1 MLAPPAAADIPN
13 PEREFLVEIDS
24 VLEIAISNCAYRP
37 ARRRNPLLPGPRGM
51 SVFGPSG
58 GGRRESREDREKSR
72 NLSQIR
78 PLFRFVRPYR
88 GAVAGA
94 LIALTVSAAS
104 VLAMG
109 VGLRLLIDQGLGG
122 DNISLLNDALIYLIA
137 MVVLL
142 AASTFSRFYLVSW
155 LGERVVADIRRAI
168 FGRILRLSP
177 AFFEINKTGEL
188 LSRITTDTTLLQTVI
203 GSQASSAL
211 RNLLLLS
218 GGLVMLFITSPRLTG
233 LVFIL
238 VPVVVLPIVVFGK
251 RVRRRS
257 RLSQDRIADLGA
269 QVEESLNAIQT
280 VQAFGQEAN
289 IQARFSDK
297 VDSAFHTAI
306 SRVRARAFLTA
317 FVILFVF
324 TGIALVLWLGG
335 HDVLDGRLSGGELSA
350 FLFFAVV
357 VAGSVGSL
365 SEVYGD
371 LQHAAGAAER
381 LVELLRQESDV
392 AVPENPE
399 ALPEPPKGAIAL
411 EQITFCYPSRPDE
424 PALKTYSLN
433 VAPGERVALVGP
445 SGAGKTSVFN
455 LLLRYYDPSEGI
467 VRLDGM
473 DLRNVRPEDSRAR
486 FGLVPQDPA
495 VFAADAWENI
505 RFGRP
510 DADDQEVR
518 AAARAAGAE
527 AFLDALPEG
536 FATFLGEKGMRLSGG
551 QKQRLAIARAVL
563 RNPAILLLDE
573 ATSALD
579 AESERAV
586 QEALETLMAGRTTLV
601 IAHRLATVQKADRIV
616 VMDHG
621 RVVGE
626 GTHDALVAED
636 GLYARLAALQF
647 DRSGGENGTEN
658 GAENGRTNDAP
669 LSAESA

>member
-1 MLAPPAAADIPN
+1 
-13 PEREFLVEIDS
+13 
-24 VLEIAISNCAYRP
+24 
-37 ARRRNPLLPGPRGM
+37 M
-51 SVFGPSG
+51 SIFGPG
-58 GGRRESREDREKSR
+58 GGARRESHGERKKSK
-72 NLSQIR
+72 NLKQIS
-78 PLFRFVRPYR
+78 PLLRFVRPYR
-88 GAVAGA
+88 PMVVGA
-94 LIALTVSAAS
+94 LVALTVSAAS

-109 VGLRLLIDQGLGG
+109 VGLRLLIDDGLGG
-122 DNISLLNDALIYLIA
+122 DDVHQLNEALVYLIG

-142 AASTFSRFYLVSW
+142 AASTYSRFYLVSW

-168 FGRILRLSP
+168 LARILRLSP

-211 RNLLLLS
+211 RNLLMLT
-218 GGLVMLFITSPRLTG
+218 GGIAMLFVTSPRLAG

-238 VPVVVLPIVVFGK
+238 VPVVVLPIIILGK
-251 RVRRRS
+251 RVRQRS
-257 RLSQDRIADLGA
+257 RLSQDRIADLGGQA
-269 QVEESLNAIQT
+269 EEALNAIHT
-280 VQAFGQEAN
+280 VQAFGQENN
-289 IQARFSDK
+289 IDNRLGEK
-297 VDSAFHTAI
+297 VDSAFHTALT
-306 SRVRARAFLTA
+306 RVRARAFLTA
-317 FVILFVF
+317 FVILIVF
-324 TGIALVLWLGG
+324 TGIAFVLWLGG
-335 HDVLDGRLSGGELSA
+335 RDVLDGSLSPGELSA
-350 FLFFAVV
+350 FLFFAAL
-357 VAGSVGSL
+357 VAGSMGSL

-381 LVELLRQESDV
+381 LVELLRQESDI
-392 AVPENPE
+392 AAPQNPA
-399 ALPEPPKGAIAL
+399 ALTEPPRGAVAL
-411 EQITFCYPSRPDE
+411 KNVTFNYPSRPDE
-424 PALKTYSLN
+424 PALNAYTLD

-455 LLLRYYDPSEGI
+455 LLLRFYDPGAGEVQI
-467 VRLDGM
+467 DGM
-473 DLRNVRPEDSRAR
+473 DLRRVRPEEARAR
-486 FGLVPQDPA
+486 FGLVPQEP
-495 VFAADAWENI
+495 VIFAADGWENI

-510 DADDQEVR
+510 EADDQEVR

-527 AFLDALPEG
+527 AFLDALPDG

-551 QKQRLAIARAVL
+551 QKQRLAIARAIL

-616 VMDHG
+616 VMEQG
-621 RVVGE
+621 RVVAE

-647 DRSGGENGTEN
+647 DSNGTE
-658 GAENGRTNDAP
+658 
-669 LSAESA
+669 SATETPTETPGESGQAAQR

>member
-1 MLAPPAAADIPN
+1 
-13 PEREFLVEIDS
+13 
-24 VLEIAISNCAYRP
+24 
-37 ARRRNPLLPGPRGM
+37 M
-51 SVFGPSG
+51 SIFGPG
-58 GGRRESREDREKSR
+58 GGRRGSHGDRGKSK
-72 NLSQIR
+72 NIKQIR
-78 PLFRFVRPYR
+78 PLLSFVRPYR
-88 GAVAGA
+88 AMVAGA

-109 VGLRLLIDQGLGG
+109 VGLRLLIDDGLGG
-122 DNISLLNDALIYLIA
+122 DDVHQLNEALVDLVG

-142 AASTFSRFYLVSW
+142 AASTYSRFYLVSW

-168 FGRILRLSP
+168 LARILRLSP

-211 RNLLLLS
+211 RNLLMLT
-218 GGLVMLFITSPRLTG
+218 GGIAMLFVTSPRLAG

-238 VPVVVLPIVVFGK
+238 VPIVVLPIIVLGK
-251 RVRRRS
+251 RVRQRS
-257 RLSQDRIADLGA
+257 RLSQDRIADLGGQA
-269 QVEESLNAIQT
+269 EEALNAIHT
-280 VQAFGQEAN
+280 VQAFGRENNIEAGLGE
-289 IQARFSDK
+289 K
-297 VDSAFHTAI
+297 VDSAFQTALT
-306 SRVRARAFLTA
+306 RVRARAFLTA
-317 FVILFVF
+317 FVILIVF
-324 TGIALVLWLGG
+324 TGIAFVLWLGG
-335 HDVLDGRLSGGELSA
+335 RDVLDGTLSPGELSA
-350 FLFFAVV
+350 FLFFAAL

-381 LVELLRQESDV
+381 LVELLRQKSDI
-392 AVPENPE
+392 AAPDDPE
-399 ALPEPPKGAIAL
+399 ALPEPARGAVAL
-411 EQITFCYPSRPDE
+411 NNVTFNYPSRPDE
-424 PALKTYSLN
+424 SALNSYTLD

-455 LLLRYYDPSEGI
+455 LLLRFYDPVAGEVQI
-467 VRLDGM
+467 DGM
-473 DLRNVRPEDSRAR
+473 DLRRVRPEEARAR
-486 FGLVPQDPA
+486 FGLVPQEP
-495 VFAADAWENI
+495 VIFAADAWENI

-551 QKQRLAIARAVL
+551 QKQRLAIARAIL

-586 QEALETLMAGRTTLV
+586 QKALETLMAGRTTLV

-616 VMDHG
+616 VMEHG
-621 RVVGE
+621 RVVAE

-647 DRSGGENGTEN
+647 EGNGKENA
-658 GAENGRTNDAP
+658 AENNG
-669 LSAESA
+669 ESG

>member
-1 MLAPPAAADIPN
+1 
-13 PEREFLVEIDS
+13 
-24 VLEIAISNCAYRP
+24 
-37 ARRRNPLLPGPRGM
+37 M
-51 SVFGPSG
+51 SIFGPG
-58 GGRRESREDREKSR
+58 RGRRETRSEREKGKD
-72 NLSQIR
+72 LKQIR
-78 PLFRFVRPYR
+78 PLLRFVRPYR
-88 GAVAGA
+88 AVLYGA
-94 LIALTVSAAS
+94 LVALTVSAAA

-122 DNISLLNDALIYLIA
+122 DNIDLLNDALVYLIG

-142 AASTFSRFYLVSW
+142 AAGTFSRFYLVSW
-155 LGERVVADIRRAI
+155 LGERVVADFRTAI
-168 FGRILRLSP
+168 FERILRLSP

-211 RNLLLLS
+211 RNLLLLI
-218 GGLVMLFITSPRLTG
+218 GGIVMLFITSPRLTG
-233 LVFIL
+233 LVFVL
-238 VPVVVLPIVVFGK
+238 VPVVVVPIIILGR
-251 RVRRRS
+251 RVRQRS
-257 RLSQDRIADLGA
+257 RLSQDRIADLGG
-269 QVEESLNAIQT
+269 QVEESLNAIHT
-280 VQAFGQEAN
+280 IQAFGQEAN
-289 IQARFSDK
+289 IQASFGAK
-297 VDSAFHTAI
+297 VDRAFRTALG
-306 SRVRARAFLTA
+306 RVRARAYLTA

-324 TGIALVLWLGG
+324 TGIAAVLWLGG
-335 HDVLDGRLSGGELSA
+335 HDVLDGRLTGGELSS
-350 FLFFAVV
+350 FIFFAVV

-381 LVELLRQESDV
+381 LVEMLRQESDIV
-392 AVPENPE
+392 APENPD
-399 ALPEPPKGAIAL
+399 ALPEPPEGAIAL
-411 EQITFCYPSRPDE
+411 ENVTFSYPSRPDE
-424 PALKTYSLN
+424 PALIDYSLS
-433 VAPGERVALVGP
+433 VKPGERVALVGP

-455 LLLRYYDPSEGI
+455 LLLRFYDPSQGV

-473 DLRNVRPEDSRAR
+473 DLRQTEPGEARAR

-495 VFAADAWENI
+495 IFAADAWENI

-510 DADDQEVR
+510 VASDEDVR

-527 AFLDALPEG
+527 GFLDALPEG

-551 QKQRLAIARAVL
+551 QKQRIAIARSIL
-563 RNPAILLLDE
+563 RNPVILLLDE

-586 QEALETLMAGRTTLV
+586 QQALDTLMAGRTTLV

-616 VMDHG
+616 VMQEG
-621 RVVGE
+621 RVGAE
-626 GTHDALVAED
+626 GSHDSLVAED

-647 DRSGGENGTEN
+647 DST
-658 GAENGRTNDAP
+658 GAVDAAEAAEAP

>member
-1 MLAPPAAADIPN
+1 
-13 PEREFLVEIDS
+13 
-24 VLEIAISNCAYRP
+24 
-37 ARRRNPLLPGPRGM
+37 M
-51 SVFGPSG
+51 SIFGPG
-58 GGRRESREDREKSR
+58 RGRRETRSEREKGR
-72 NLSQIR
+72 DLKQIR
-78 PLFRFVRPYR
+78 PLLRFVRPYR
-88 GAVAGA
+88 AVLYGA
-94 LIALTVSAAS
+94 LVALTVSAAA

-122 DNISLLNDALIYLIA
+122 DNIDLLNDALVYLIG

-142 AASTFSRFYLVSW
+142 AAGTFSRFYLVSW
-155 LGERVVADIRRAI
+155 LGERVVADIRTAI
-168 FGRILRLSP
+168 FERILRLSP

-211 RNLLLLS
+211 RNLLLLT
-218 GGLVMLFITSPRLTG
+218 GGIVMLFITSPRLTG
-233 LVFIL
+233 LVFVL
-238 VPVVVLPIVVFGK
+238 VPVVVVPIIILGR
-251 RVRRRS
+251 RVRQRS
-257 RLSQDRIADLGA
+257 RLSQDRIADLGG
-269 QVEESLNAIQT
+269 QVEESLNAIHT
-280 VQAFGQEAN
+280 IQAFGQEAN
-289 IQARFSDK
+289 IQASFGAK
-297 VDSAFHTAI
+297 VDRAFRTALG
-306 SRVRARAFLTA
+306 RVRARAYLTA

-324 TGIALVLWLGG
+324 TGIAAVLWLGG
-335 HDVLDGRLSGGELSA
+335 HDVLDGRLTGGELSS
-350 FLFFAVV
+350 FIFFAVV

-381 LVELLRQESDV
+381 LVEMLRQESDIV
-392 AVPENPE
+392 APENPD
-399 ALPEPPKGAIAL
+399 ALPEPPEGAIAL
-411 EQITFCYPSRPDE
+411 ENVTFSYPSRPDE
-424 PALKTYSLN
+424 PALIDYSLS
-433 VAPGERVALVGP
+433 VKPGERVALVGP

-455 LLLRYYDPSEGI
+455 LLLRFYDPSQGA

-473 DLRNVRPEDSRAR
+473 DLRQTEPGEARAR

-495 VFAADAWENI
+495 IFAADAWENI

-510 DADDQEVR
+510 VASDEDVR

-527 AFLDALPEG
+527 GFLDALPEG

-551 QKQRLAIARAVL
+551 QKQRIAIARSLL
-563 RNPAILLLDE
+563 RNPVILLLDE

-586 QEALETLMAGRTTLV
+586 QQALDTLMAGRTTLV

-616 VMDHG
+616 VMQEG
-621 RVVGE
+621 RVVAE
-626 GTHDALVAED
+626 GSHDSLVAED

-647 DRSGGENGTEN
+647 DST
-658 GAENGRTNDAP
+658 GAVDAAEAAEAP

>member
-1 MLAPPAAADIPN
+1 
-13 PEREFLVEIDS
+13 
-24 VLEIAISNCAYRP
+24 
-37 ARRRNPLLPGPRGM
+37 M
-51 SVFGPSG
+51 SIFGPG
-58 GGRRESREDREKSR
+58 GGQKESRGDREKGK

-88 GAVAGA
+88 RMVVGA
-94 LIALTVSAAS
+94 LIALTISAAS

-122 DNISLLNDALIYLIA
+122 DNIHLLNNALLYLIG

-155 LGERVVADIRRAI
+155 LGERVVADIRNAI
-168 FGRILRLSP
+168 FSRVLRLSP
-177 AFFEINKTGEL
+177 AFFETNKTGEL
-188 LSRITTDTTLLQTVI
+188 LSRLTTDTTLLQTVI

-211 RNLLLLS
+211 RNLILLT
-218 GGLVMLFITSPRLTG
+218 GGIVMLFITSPRLTG
-233 LVFIL
+233 LVFLL
-238 VPVVVLPIVVFGK
+238 VPVVVVPIIILGK
-251 RVRRRS
+251 RVRQRS
-257 RLSQDRIADLGA
+257 RLSQDRIADLGGQA
-269 QVEESLNAIQT
+269 EEALNAVHT

-289 IQARFSDK
+289 IEARFTDRVEK
-297 VDSAFHTAI
+297 AFDTAI

-335 HDVLDGRLSGGELSA
+335 HDVLDGRLSGGELSS

-381 LVELLRQESDV
+381 LVELLRQDSDI
-392 AVPENPE
+392 AAPENPE
-399 ALPEPPKGAIAL
+399 ALSEPPEGAVTL
-411 EQITFCYPSRPDE
+411 EQVTFSYSSRPDE
-424 PALKTYSLN
+424 PALSDYSLK

-455 LLLRYYDPSEGI
+455 LLLRFYDPSQGE
-467 VRLDGM
+467 VQVDGM
-473 DLRNVRPEDSRAR
+473 DLRRVQPESARAR

-495 VFAADAWENI
+495 IFAANAWDNI

-510 DADDQEVR
+510 DADNEAVR

-536 FATFLGEKGMRLSGG
+536 FDTFLGEKGMRLSGG
-551 QKQRLAIARAVL
+551 QKQRLAIARAIL
-563 RNPAILLLDE
+563 RNPTILLLDE

-586 QEALETLMAGRTTLV
+586 QEALETLMVNRTTLV
-601 IAHRLATVQKADRIV
+601 IAHRLATVQKADRII
-616 VMDHG
+616 VMEQG
-621 RVVGE
+621 RVVAE
-626 GTHDALVAED
+626 GTHDMLVAEN

-647 DRSGGENGTEN
+647 DRSGTDSGTEN
-658 GAENGRTNDAP
+658 DKEDGTPLNAE
-669 LSAESA
+669 

>member
-1 MLAPPAAADIPN
+1 
-13 PEREFLVEIDS
+13 
-24 VLEIAISNCAYRP
+24 
-37 ARRRNPLLPGPRGM
+37 M
-51 SVFGPSG
+51 SIFGPGG
-58 GGRRESREDREKSR
+58 GGRRESPGDREKSK
-72 NLSQIR
+72 NLGQIR
-78 PLFRFVRPYR
+78 PLMRFVRPYR
-88 GAVAGA
+88 PMVAGA
-94 LIALTVSAAS
+94 LVALTVSAAS

-109 VGLRLLIDQGLGG
+109 VGLRLLIDEGLGAGNIDNSISG
-122 DNISLLNDALIYLIA
+122 DNVELLDKALLYLIG

-142 AASTFSRFYLVSW
+142 AASTFSRFYTVSW
-155 LGERVVADIRRAI
+155 LGERVVADIRREI
-168 FGRILRLSP
+168 FERILRLSP

-211 RNLLLLS
+211 RNLLMLT
-218 GGLVMLFITSPRLTG
+218 GGIVMLFITSPRLTG

-238 VPVVVLPIVVFGK
+238 VPVVVLPIVVMGK
-251 RVRRRS
+251 RVRQRS
-257 RLSQDRIADLGA
+257 RLSQDRVADLGSQA
-269 QVEESLNAIQT
+269 EEALNAIHT

-289 IQARFSDK
+289 VLTRFSQK
-297 VDSAFHTAI
+297 VDGAFQAALT
-306 SRVRARAFLTA
+306 RVRARAFLTA

-335 HDVLDGRLSGGELSA
+335 HDVLDGRLTGGELIA
-350 FLFFAVV
+350 FLFYAVV

-381 LVELLRQESDV
+381 LAELLRQKSDIT
-392 AVPENPE
+392 APEI
-399 ALPEPPKGAIAL
+399 PEPLPAPPRGAVAMKKV
-411 EQITFCYPSRPDE
+411 TFSYPSRPDE
-424 PALKTYSLN
+424 SALNSFSLD
-433 VAPGERVALVGP
+433 VVPGEHVALVGP

-455 LLLRYYDPSEGI
+455 LLLRFHDPAEGDVQI
-467 VRLDGM
+467 DGM
-473 DLRNVRPEDSRAR
+473 DLRRVQPEEARAR
-486 FGLVPQDPA
+486 FGLVPQDP
-495 VFAADAWENI
+495 VIFAADAWENI

-510 DADDQEVR
+510 DADDEEVR

-551 QKQRLAIARAVL
+551 QKQRLAIARAIL

-586 QEALETLMAGRTTLV
+586 QEALETLMVGRTTLV

-616 VMDHG
+616 VMEHG
-621 RVVGE
+621 RVVAE
-626 GTHDALVAED
+626 GTHDALVSED

-647 DRSGGENGTEN
+647 DSNGTEN
-658 GAENGRTNDAP
+658 GRGWRAAQR
-669 LSAESA
+669 

>member
-1 MLAPPAAADIPN
+1 
-13 PEREFLVEIDS
+13 
-24 VLEIAISNCAYRP
+24 
-37 ARRRNPLLPGPRGM
+37 M
-51 SVFGPSG
+51 SIFGPG
-58 GGRRESREDREKSR
+58 RGRRETRSEREKGKD
-72 NLSQIR
+72 LKQIR
-78 PLFRFVRPYR
+78 PLLRFVRPYR
-88 GAVAGA
+88 AVLYGA
-94 LIALTVSAAS
+94 LVALTVSAAA

-122 DNISLLNDALIYLIA
+122 DNIDLLNDALVYLIG

-142 AASTFSRFYLVSW
+142 AAGTFSRFYLVSW
-155 LGERVVADIRRAI
+155 LGERVVADIRTAI
-168 FGRILRLSP
+168 FERILRLSP

-211 RNLLLLS
+211 RNLLLLT
-218 GGLVMLFITSPRLTG
+218 GGIVMLFITSPRLTG
-233 LVFIL
+233 LVFVL
-238 VPVVVLPIVVFGK
+238 VPVVVVPIIILGR
-251 RVRRRS
+251 RVRQRS
-257 RLSQDRIADLGA
+257 RLSQDRIADLGG
-269 QVEESLNAIQT
+269 QVEESLNAIHT
-280 VQAFGQEAN
+280 IQAFGQEAN
-289 IQARFSDK
+289 IQASFGAK
-297 VDSAFHTAI
+297 VDRAFRTALG
-306 SRVRARAFLTA
+306 RVRARAYLTA

-324 TGIALVLWLGG
+324 TGIAAVLWLGG
-335 HDVLDGRLSGGELSA
+335 HDVLDGRLTGGELSS
-350 FLFFAVV
+350 FIFFAVV

-381 LVELLRQESDV
+381 LVEMLRQESDIV
-392 AVPENPE
+392 APENPD
-399 ALPEPPKGAIAL
+399 ALPEPPEGAIAL
-411 EQITFCYPSRPDE
+411 ENVTFSYPSRPDE
-424 PALKTYSLN
+424 PALIDYSLS
-433 VAPGERVALVGP
+433 VKPGERVALVGP

-455 LLLRYYDPSEGI
+455 LLLRFYDPSQGV

-473 DLRNVRPEDSRAR
+473 DLRQTEPGEARAR

-495 VFAADAWENI
+495 IFAADAWENI

-510 DADDQEVR
+510 VASDEDVR

-527 AFLDALPEG
+527 GFLDALPEG

-551 QKQRLAIARAVL
+551 QKQRIAIARSIL
-563 RNPAILLLDE
+563 RNPVILLLDE

-586 QEALETLMAGRTTLV
+586 QQALDTLMAGRTTLV

-616 VMDHG
+616 VMQEG
-621 RVVGE
+621 RVVAE
-626 GTHDALVAED
+626 GSHDSLVAEE

-647 DRSGGENGTEN
+647 DST
-658 GAENGRTNDAP
+658 GAVDAAEAAEAP

>member
-1 MLAPPAAADIPN
+1 
-13 PEREFLVEIDS
+13 
-24 VLEIAISNCAYRP
+24 
-37 ARRRNPLLPGPRGM
+37 M
-51 SVFGPSG
+51 SIFGPG
-58 GGRRESREDREKSR
+58 GGRKESRGDREKGK

-88 GAVAGA
+88 RMVVGA
-94 LIALTVSAAS
+94 LIALTISAAS

-122 DNISLLNDALIYLIA
+122 DNIHLLNNALLYLIG

-155 LGERVVADIRRAI
+155 LGERVVADIRNAI
-168 FGRILRLSP
+168 FSRVLRLSP
-177 AFFEINKTGEL
+177 AFFETNKTGEL
-188 LSRITTDTTLLQTVI
+188 LSRLTTDTTLLQTVI

-211 RNLLLLS
+211 RNLILLT
-218 GGLVMLFITSPRLTG
+218 GGIVMLFITSPRLTG
-233 LVFIL
+233 LVFLL
-238 VPVVVLPIVVFGK
+238 VPVVVVPIIILGK
-251 RVRRRS
+251 RVRQRS
-257 RLSQDRIADLGA
+257 RLSQDRIADLGGQA
-269 QVEESLNAIQT
+269 EEALNAVHT

-289 IQARFSDK
+289 IEARFTDR
-297 VDSAFHTAI
+297 VEQAFDTAI

-335 HDVLDGRLSGGELSA
+335 HDVLDGRLSGGELSS

-381 LVELLRQESDV
+381 LVELLRQDSDI
-392 AVPENPE
+392 AAPENPE
-399 ALPEPPKGAIAL
+399 ALPEPPEGAVTL
-411 EQITFCYPSRPDE
+411 EQVTFSYSSRPDE
-424 PALKTYSLN
+424 PALSDYSLK

-455 LLLRYYDPSEGI
+455 LLLRFYDPSQGE
-467 VRLDGM
+467 VQVDGM
-473 DLRNVRPEDSRAR
+473 DLRRVQPEAARAR

-495 VFAADAWENI
+495 IFAANAWDNI

-510 DADDQEVR
+510 DADNEAVR

-536 FATFLGEKGMRLSGG
+536 FDTFLGEKGMRLSGG
-551 QKQRLAIARAVL
+551 QKQRLAIARAIL
-563 RNPAILLLDE
+563 RNPTILLLDE

-586 QEALETLMAGRTTLV
+586 QEALETLMVNRTTLV
-601 IAHRLATVQKADRIV
+601 IAHRLATVQKADRII
-616 VMDHG
+616 VMEQG
-621 RVVGE
+621 RVVAE
-626 GTHDALVAED
+626 GTHDTLVVED

-647 DRSGGENGTEN
+647 DRSGTDSGTEN
-658 GAENGRTNDAP
+658 DKEDGTPLNAE
-669 LSAESA
+669 

>member
-1 MLAPPAAADIPN
+1 
-13 PEREFLVEIDS
+13 
-24 VLEIAISNCAYRP
+24 
-37 ARRRNPLLPGPRGM
+37 M
-51 SVFGPSG
+51 SIFGPG
-58 GGRRESREDREKSR
+58 GGRKESRGDREKGK

-88 GAVAGA
+88 RMVVGA
-94 LIALTVSAAS
+94 LIALTISAAS

-122 DNISLLNDALIYLIA
+122 DNIHLLNNALLYLIG

-155 LGERVVADIRRAI
+155 LGERVVADIRNAI
-168 FGRILRLSP
+168 FSRVLRLSP
-177 AFFEINKTGEL
+177 AFFETNKTGEL
-188 LSRITTDTTLLQTVI
+188 LSRLTTDTTLLQTVI

-211 RNLLLLS
+211 RNLILLT
-218 GGLVMLFITSPRLTG
+218 GGIVMLFITSPRLTG
-233 LVFIL
+233 LVFLL
-238 VPVVVLPIVVFGK
+238 VPVVVVPIIILGK
-251 RVRRRS
+251 RVRQRS
-257 RLSQDRIADLGA
+257 RLSQDRIADLGGQA
-269 QVEESLNAIQT
+269 EEALNAVHT

-289 IQARFSDK
+289 IEARFTDRVEK
-297 VDSAFHTAI
+297 AFDTAI

-335 HDVLDGRLSGGELSA
+335 HDVLDGRLSGGELSS

-381 LVELLRQESDV
+381 LVELLRQDSDI
-392 AVPENPE
+392 AAPENPE
-399 ALPEPPKGAIAL
+399 ALPEPPEGAVAL
-411 EQITFCYPSRPDE
+411 EQVTFSYSSRPDE
-424 PALKTYSLN
+424 PALSDYSLK

-455 LLLRYYDPSEGI
+455 LLLRFYDPSQGE
-467 VRLDGM
+467 VQVDGM
-473 DLRNVRPEDSRAR
+473 DLRRVQPESARAR

-495 VFAADAWENI
+495 IFAANAWDNI

-510 DADDQEVR
+510 DADNEAVR

-536 FATFLGEKGMRLSGG
+536 FDTFLGEKGMRLSGG
-551 QKQRLAIARAVL
+551 QKQRLAIARAIL
-563 RNPAILLLDE
+563 RNPTILLLDE

-586 QEALETLMAGRTTLV
+586 QEALETLMVNRTTLV
-601 IAHRLATVQKADRIV
+601 IAHRLATVQKADRII
-616 VMDHG
+616 VMEQG
-621 RVVGE
+621 RVVAE
-626 GTHDALVAED
+626 GTHDTLVVED

-647 DRSGGENGTEN
+647 DRSGTDSGTEN
-658 GAENGRTNDAP
+658 DKEDGTPLNAE
-669 LSAESA
+669 

>member
-1 MLAPPAAADIPN
+1 
-13 PEREFLVEIDS
+13 
-24 VLEIAISNCAYRP
+24 
-37 ARRRNPLLPGPRGM
+37 M
-51 SVFGPSG
+51 SIFGPGG
-58 GGRRESREDREKSR
+58 GGRRESPGDREKSK
-72 NLSQIR
+72 NLGQIR
-78 PLFRFVRPYR
+78 PLMRFVRPYR
-88 GAVAGA
+88 PMVAGA
-94 LIALTVSAAS
+94 LVALTVSAAS

-109 VGLRLLIDQGLGG
+109 VGLRLLIDEGLGAGNIDNSISG
-122 DNISLLNDALIYLIA
+122 DNVELLDKALLYLIG

-142 AASTFSRFYLVSW
+142 AASTFSRFYTVSW
-155 LGERVVADIRRAI
+155 LGERVVADIRREI
-168 FGRILRLSP
+168 FERILRLSP

-211 RNLLLLS
+211 RNLLMLT
-218 GGLVMLFITSPRLTG
+218 GGIVMLFITSPRLTG

-238 VPVVVLPIVVFGK
+238 VPVVVLPIVVMGK
-251 RVRRRS
+251 RVRQRS
-257 RLSQDRIADLGA
+257 RLSQDRVADLGSQA
-269 QVEESLNAIQT
+269 EEALNAIHT

-289 IQARFSDK
+289 VLTRFSQK
-297 VDSAFHTAI
+297 VDGAFQAALT
-306 SRVRARAFLTA
+306 RVRARAFLTA

-335 HDVLDGRLSGGELSA
+335 HDVLDGRLTGGELIA
-350 FLFFAVV
+350 FLFYAVV

-381 LVELLRQESDV
+381 LAELLRQKSDIT
-392 AVPENPE
+392 APEI
-399 ALPEPPKGAIAL
+399 PEPLPAPPRGAVAMKKV
-411 EQITFCYPSRPDE
+411 TFSYPSRPDE
-424 PALKTYSLN
+424 SALNSFSLD
-433 VAPGERVALVGP
+433 VVPGEHVALVGP

-455 LLLRYYDPSEGI
+455 LLLRFHDPAEGDVQI
-467 VRLDGM
+467 DGM
-473 DLRNVRPEDSRAR
+473 DLRRVQPEEARAR
-486 FGLVPQDPA
+486 FGLVPQDP
-495 VFAADAWENI
+495 VIFAADAWENI
-505 RFGRP
+505 RFGRS
-510 DADDQEVR
+510 DADDEEVR

-551 QKQRLAIARAVL
+551 QKQRLAIARAIL

-586 QEALETLMAGRTTLV
+586 QEALETLMVGRTTLV

-616 VMDHG
+616 VMEHG
-621 RVVGE
+621 RVVAE
-626 GTHDALVAED
+626 GTHDALVSED

-647 DRSGGENGTEN
+647 DSNGTEN
-658 GAENGRTNDAP
+658 GGAEGAP

>member
-1 MLAPPAAADIPN
+1 
-13 PEREFLVEIDS
+13 
-24 VLEIAISNCAYRP
+24 
-37 ARRRNPLLPGPRGM
+37 M
-51 SVFGPSG
+51 SIFGPG
-58 GGRRESREDREKSR
+58 RGRRETRSEREKGKD
-72 NLSQIR
+72 LKQIR
-78 PLFRFVRPYR
+78 PLLRFVRPYR
-88 GAVAGA
+88 SVLYGA
-94 LIALTVSAAS
+94 LVALTVSAAA

-122 DNISLLNDALIYLIA
+122 DNIDLLNDALVYLIG

-142 AASTFSRFYLVSW
+142 AAGTFSRFYLVSW
-155 LGERVVADIRRAI
+155 LGERVVADIRTAI
-168 FGRILRLSP
+168 FERILRLSP

-211 RNLLLLS
+211 RNLLLLT
-218 GGLVMLFITSPRLTG
+218 GGIVMLFITSPRLTG
-233 LVFIL
+233 LVFVL
-238 VPVVVLPIVVFGK
+238 VPVVVVPIIILGR
-251 RVRRRS
+251 RVRQLS
-257 RLSQDRIADLGA
+257 RLSQDRIADLGG
-269 QVEESLNAIQT
+269 QVEESLNAIHT
-280 VQAFGQEAN
+280 IQAFGQEAN
-289 IQARFSDK
+289 IQASFGAK
-297 VDSAFHTAI
+297 VDRAFRTALG
-306 SRVRARAFLTA
+306 RVRARAYLTA

-324 TGIALVLWLGG
+324 TGIAAVLWLGG
-335 HDVLDGRLSGGELSA
+335 HDVLDGRLTGGELSS
-350 FLFFAVV
+350 FIFFAVV

-381 LVELLRQESDV
+381 LVEMLRQESDIV
-392 AVPENPE
+392 TPEYPD
-399 ALPEPPKGAIAL
+399 ALPEPPEGAIAL
-411 EQITFCYPSRPDE
+411 ENVTFSYPSRPDE
-424 PALKTYSLN
+424 PALIDYSLS
-433 VAPGERVALVGP
+433 VKPGERVALVGP

-455 LLLRYYDPSEGI
+455 LLLRFYDPSQGV

-473 DLRNVRPEDSRAR
+473 DLRQTEPGEARAR

-495 VFAADAWENI
+495 IFAADAWENI

-510 DADDQEVR
+510 VASDEDVR

-527 AFLDALPEG
+527 GFLDALPEG

-551 QKQRLAIARAVL
+551 QKQRIAIARSIL
-563 RNPAILLLDE
+563 RNPVILLLDE

-586 QEALETLMAGRTTLV
+586 QQALDTLMAGRTTLV

-616 VMDHG
+616 VMQEG
-621 RVVGE
+621 RVVAE
-626 GTHDALVAED
+626 GSHDSLVAED

-647 DRSGGENGTEN
+647 DST
-658 GAENGRTNDAP
+658 GAVDAAEAAEAP

>member
-1 MLAPPAAADIPN
+1 
-13 PEREFLVEIDS
+13 
-24 VLEIAISNCAYRP
+24 
-37 ARRRNPLLPGPRGM
+37 M
-51 SVFGPSG
+51 SIFGPG
-58 GGRRESREDREKSR
+58 GGRKESRGDREKGK

-88 GAVAGA
+88 RMVVGA
-94 LIALTVSAAS
+94 LIALTISAAS

-122 DNISLLNDALIYLIA
+122 DNIHLLNNALLYLIG

-155 LGERVVADIRRAI
+155 LGERVVADIRNAI
-168 FGRILRLSP
+168 FSRVLRLSP
-177 AFFEINKTGEL
+177 AFFETNKTGEL
-188 LSRITTDTTLLQTVI
+188 LSRLTTDTTLLQTVI

-211 RNLLLLS
+211 RNLILLT
-218 GGLVMLFITSPRLTG
+218 GGIVMLFITSPRLTG
-233 LVFIL
+233 LVFLL
-238 VPVVVLPIVVFGK
+238 VPVVVVPIIILGK
-251 RVRRRS
+251 RVRQRS
-257 RLSQDRIADLGA
+257 RLSQDRIADLGGQA
-269 QVEESLNAIQT
+269 EEALNAVHT

-289 IQARFSDK
+289 IEARFTDRVEK
-297 VDSAFHTAI
+297 AFDTAI
-306 SRVRARAFLTA
+306 SRVQARAFLTA

-335 HDVLDGRLSGGELSA
+335 HDVLDGRLSGGELSS

-381 LVELLRQESDV
+381 LVELLRQDSDI
-392 AVPENPE
+392 AAPENPE
-399 ALPEPPKGAIAL
+399 ALPEPPEGAVAL
-411 EQITFCYPSRPDE
+411 EQVTFSYSSRPDE
-424 PALKTYSLN
+424 PALSDYSLK

-455 LLLRYYDPSEGI
+455 LLLRFYDPSQGE
-467 VRLDGM
+467 VQVDGM
-473 DLRNVRPEDSRAR
+473 DLRRVQPESARAR

-495 VFAADAWENI
+495 IFAANAWDNI

-510 DADDQEVR
+510 DADNEAVR

-536 FATFLGEKGMRLSGG
+536 FDTFLGEKGMRLSGG
-551 QKQRLAIARAVL
+551 QKQRLAIARAIL
-563 RNPAILLLDE
+563 RNPTILLLDE

-586 QEALETLMAGRTTLV
+586 QEALETLMVNRTTLV
-601 IAHRLATVQKADRIV
+601 IAHRLATVQKADRII
-616 VMDHG
+616 VMEQG
-621 RVVGE
+621 RVVAE
-626 GTHDALVAED
+626 GTHDTLVAED

-647 DRSGGENGTEN
+647 DRSGTDSGTEN
-658 GAENGRTNDAP
+658 DKEDGTPLNAE
-669 LSAESA
+669 